1 MRLTII
7 GGVGAYPEPVAGC
20 SGYVLEHDGFVLL
33 ADPGYATVMALQAG
47 WDPGAIGAVVV
58 THGHPDHCADVN
70 PLLRARR
77 LGAGAVQPPPLPL
90 FCPHGALDAVL
101 ALDEPG
107 MLDGASVL
115 HEFEP
120 GATLSIGPFTVRTA
134 RLPHFVPSAGLR
146 ITAGGATVTYTGDSG
161 PCAALDDLAAGADLL
176 LAEATYAD
184 EVPAARLGNLSSA
197 RDACAVAARA
207 GVGALW
213 LTHLWPGS
221 DPGAHLAAAESAG
234 WKGPLA
240 VARPGL
246 RIDLPVSGPG
256 PA

>member
-33 ADPGYATVMALQAG
+33 VDPGYATAAAVQAG
-47 WDPGAIGAVVV
+47 WDPGEVGAVVV

-70 PLLRARR
+70 PLLRARK
-77 LGAGAVQPPPLPL
+77 LGAGAVPPPPLPL

-107 MLDGASVL
+107 MVDDAYDLR
-115 HEFEP
+115 EFDP
-120 GATLSIGPFTVRTA
+120 GATLTIGPFTVRTA
-134 RLPHFVPSAGLR
+134 ALPHFVPNAGLR

-161 PCAALDDLAAGADLL
+161 PSDVLDDLAAGADLL

-184 EVPAARLGNLSSA
+184 EVPAPRLGRLSSA
-197 RDACAVAARA
+197 RAAGAVAVRA

-221 DPGAHLAAAESAG
+221 DPVAHLAAAEQAG

-246 RIDLPVSGPG
+246 RIDLAVSGAG
-256 PA
+256 AA